1 MRSRTD
7 AEGREDRSSSAPCVP
22 VLIVDLLGDAVAQAG
37 IA

>member
-7 AEGREDRSSSAPCVP
+7 AEGREDRSSTADCVP
-22 VLIVDLLGDAVAQAG
+22 ILNVDLLGDAVAQAG